1 MDRVMTRTA
10 GAWVL
15 AFLTGGG
22 LLAADEKPVAAGASA
37 LADEKAQGTPPAAVG
52 QTGPAGSRAKTDAAA
67 KPADSPKVT
76 AGAEGFALQ
85 SSSGDFK
92 LQLRGYVH
100 FDGRFFP
107 SDAGLLATDNFLLRR
122 VRPIFA
128 GTVGRYFEFQ
138 IMPDFG
144 VGTTVLQDAWLDVKY
159 SPKARVR
166 LGKFKSPV
174 GLERLQS
181 ATAIT
186 FVERA
191 YPTAIVPNRD
201 VGVMLHGDLAG
212 GVVAYAAGVF
222 DGAPD
227 GGSVDLDLNDGK
239 DVAGRLFL
247 SPFKR
252 GSTAFK
258 ELGFGVAG
266 TTGKQTGALPAYRS
280 GGQVS
285 LLTLVQGI
293 TADGT
298 RNRLSPQ
305 LSFYSGRFGL
315 MAEYARSESWLKKAS
330 TETRAKFSGEAWQ
343 ATATFTLTGEKA
355 TYSGVRPS
363 EAFEPGQGKWGAL
376 ELAGRVNGLELG
388 TEAFR
393 EGIVDPAKSIRK
405 AFAWAVGL
413 NWYLSRNVKQVVD
426 FERTAFTGGA
436 ADGADRPAENAFFI
450 RTQVSF

>member
-1 MDRVMTRTA
+1 MYSKSIGFILET
-10 GAWVL
+10 L
-15 AFLTGGG
+15 GG
-22 LLAADEKPVAAGASA
+22 LVLSLAMSGAAFADEATKVA
-37 LADEKAQGTPPAAVG
+37 E
-52 QTGPAGSRAKTDAAA
+52 
-67 KPADSPKVT
+67 PKLT

-85 SSSGDFK
+85 SASGDFK

-107 SDAGLLATDNFLLRR
+107 SDEGRLAVDNFLLRR
-122 VRPIFA
+122 VRPILA
-128 GTVGRYFEFQ
+128 GTVGRHFEFQ
-138 IMPDFG
+138 VMPDFG
-144 VGTTVLQDAWLDVKY
+144 VGTTVLQDAWLDVNY
-159 SPKARVR
+159 SPRARVR
-166 LGKFKSPV
+166 VGKFKSPV

-181 ATAIT
+181 ATALA

-191 YPTAIVPNRD
+191 YPTALVPNRD

-212 GVVAYAAGVF
+212 GVLAYAAGLF

-227 GGSVDLDLNDGK
+227 GGSVDLDLADGK

-252 GSTAFK
+252 GSSTLK
-258 ELGFGVAG
+258 GLGFGIAG
-266 TTGKQTGALPAYRS
+266 TTGKQTGALPSYRS

-285 LLTLVQGI
+285 LLTLVQGT

-298 RNRLSPQ
+298 RRRLSPQ

-315 MAEYARSESWLKKAS
+315 MAEYAWSESWVKKAS
-330 TETRAKFSGEAWQ
+330 TGTRARWSGAAWQ
-343 ATATFTLTGEKA
+343 ATASLTLTGERA
-355 TYSGVRPS
+355 SYSGVRPS
-363 EAFEPGQGKWGAL
+363 EAFEPGKGKWGAL
-376 ELAGRVNGLELG
+376 ELASRVNGLELG

-393 EGIVDPAKSIRK
+393 EGVVDPAKSIRK

-413 NWYLSRNVKQVVD
+413 NWHLSRNIKQVVD
-426 FERTAFTGGA
+426 FERTTFTGGA
-436 ADGADRPAENAFFI
+436 EGGADRPAENALLI

>member
-1 MDRVMTRTA
+1 M
-10 GAWVL
+10 
-15 AFLTGGG
+15 
-22 LLAADEKPVAAGASA
+22 
-37 LADEKAQGTPPAAVG
+37 
-52 QTGPAGSRAKTDAAA
+52 
-67 KPADSPKVT
+67 
-76 AGAEGFALQ
+76 
-85 SSSGDFK
+85 
-92 LQLRGYVH
+92 H

-107 SDAGLLATDNFLLRR
+107 SDEGRLAVDNFLLRR

-144 VGTTVLQDAWLDVKY
+144 MGTTVLQDAWLDVNY
-159 SPKARVR
+159 SRKARVR
-166 LGKFKSPV
+166 VGKFKSPV

-181 ATAIT
+181 ATALS

-191 YPTAIVPNRD
+191 YPTVLVPNRD

-212 GVVAYAAGVF
+212 GVVAYAAGLF

-227 GGSVDLDLNDGK
+227 GGSVDLDLADGK
-239 DVAGRLFL
+239 DVAGRVFL

-252 GSTAFK
+252 GSSAFK
-258 ELGFGVAG
+258 DLGFGIAG

-285 LLTLVQGI
+285 LLTLVQGT

-305 LSFYSGRFGL
+305 LSFYSGRLGL
-315 MAEYARSESWLKKAS
+315 MAEYAWSESWVKKAS
-330 TETRAKFSGEAWQ
+330 SETRARFSGEAWQ

-355 TYSGVRPS
+355 SYSGVRPGA
-363 EAFEPGQGKWGAL
+363 AFEPGQGKWGAL
-376 ELAGRVNGLELG
+376 ELAARVNGLELG
-388 TEAFR
+388 AEAFR

-413 NWYLSRNVKQVVD
+413 NWSLSRNVKQVVD
-426 FERTAFTGGA
+426 FERTTFTGGA
-436 ADGADRPAENAFFI
+436 SDGTDRPAENAFFI

>member
-1 MDRVMTRTA
+1 MRIEARWVA
-10 GAWVL
+10 GAW
-15 AFLTGGG
+15 
-22 LLAADEKPVAAGASA
+22 A
-37 LADEKAQGTPPAAVG
+37 LALLGATGVSVVAEERKPTDPP
-52 QTGPAGSRAKTDAAA
+52 KL
-67 KPADSPKVT
+67 T
-76 AGAEGFALQ
+76 AGAEGFVLQ
-85 SSSGDFK
+85 SASGDFR
-92 LQLRGYVH
+92 LQLRGYVQ

-107 SDAGLLATDNFLLRR
+107 GDEGRLAVDNLLLRR
-122 VRPIFA
+122 VRPILA
-128 GTVGRYFEFQ
+128 GTLGRHFDFQ

-144 VGTTVLQDAWLDVKY
+144 AGTTVLQDAWLDVNY
-159 SPKARVR
+159 STKARVR
-166 LGKFKSPV
+166 VGKFKSPV

-212 GVVAYAAGVF
+212 GVVAYAAGLF

-227 GGSVDLDLNDGK
+227 GGSVDLDVNDGK

-252 GSTAFK
+252 GTSALK
-258 ELGFGVAG
+258 SLGFGIAG
-266 TTGKQTGALPAYRS
+266 TTGKQSGPLPAYRS

-285 LLTLVQGI
+285 LLTIVSGL

-305 LSFYSGRFGL
+305 LSFYSGPFGL
-315 MAEYARSESWLKKAS
+315 MAEYAWSESWVKKAS
-330 TETRAKFSGEAWQ
+330 TDTRTQFRGEAWQ
-343 ATATFTLTGEKA
+343 ATATFTITGETA
-355 TYSGVRPS
+355 SYSGVRPR
-363 EAFEPGQGKWGAL
+363 EGFEPSQGKWGAL
-376 ELAGRVNGLELG
+376 ELAARVNGLEIG
-388 TEAFR
+388 TEAFE
-393 EGIVDPAKSIRK
+393 EGIVDPAKSVRK

-413 NWYLSRNVKQVVD
+413 NWHLTRNVKQVVD
-426 FERTAFTGGA
+426 FERTTFAGGTEG
-436 ADGADRPAENAFFI
+436 GADRPAESAFFI